1 MYEIINGRTVTWS
14 KESNYLHWNQI
25 DSDFGFQTS
34 STVNSNYNKMFNQ
47 SVDLELQK
55 NETNNAGNDNRLIST
70 GPDSPYFKLIH
81 ITAVVMCVVSVTA
94 STCTLV
100 YLRRKEKETFYQW
113 KIGR

>member
-1 MYEIINGRTVTWS
+1 
-14 KESNYLHWNQI
+14 
-25 DSDFGFQTS
+25 
-34 STVNSNYNKMFNQ
+34 MFNQ

-55 NETNNAGNDNRLIST
+55 NETNNAGNDRLIST